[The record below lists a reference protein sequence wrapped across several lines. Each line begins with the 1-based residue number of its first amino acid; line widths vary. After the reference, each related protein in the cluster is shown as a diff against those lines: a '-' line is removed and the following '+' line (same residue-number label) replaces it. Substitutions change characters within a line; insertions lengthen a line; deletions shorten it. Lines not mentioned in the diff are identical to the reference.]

1 MSTSEPDPRP
11 DEPGPPTGP
20 SLPPPPPLSSAEKS
34 GVSDGSGRTK
44 LAVIGGIVGVA
55 LYLMLVGT
63 TFATGGSTEG
73 YWALA
78 LFFGMIVL
86 TIVLLIAGGVMVA
99 FQQTRSFAIGL
110 LIAIAIGVFISGGVC
125 VAALST
131 TG

>member
-1 MSTSEPDPRP
+1 V
-11 DEPGPPTGP
+11 PPAP
-20 SLPPPPPLSSAEKS
+20 SLPAAPPLSSTERS
-34 GVSDGSGRTK
+34 GASAGSIRTR

-55 LYLMLVGT
+55 LYILLVVAS
-63 TFATGGSTEG
+63 FATGGSEEG

-86 TIVLLIAGGVMVA
+86 TVVLMIVGGVLVA

>member
-1 MSTSEPDPRP
+1 VSPN
-11 DEPGPPTGP
+11 PGPT
-20 SLPPPPPLSSAEKS
+20 SPLRQPRHHCRRRLHSHRPRSRA
-34 GVSDGSGRTK
+34 
-44 LAVIGGIVGVA
+44 
-55 LYLMLVGT
+55 
-63 TFATGGSTEG
+63 EG

>member
-11 DEPGPPTGP
+11 DEPALP
-20 SLPPPPPLSSAEKS
+20 SAPPLSSAEQA
-34 GVSDGSGRTK
+34 GAARAGGDPRRTR
-44 LAVIGGIVGVA
+44 LAVIGGIVGVG
-55 LYLMLVGT
+55 LYVLLVGAS
-63 TFATGGSTEG
+63 FATGGTDQG

-86 TIVLLIAGGVMVA
+86 TIVLMIVGGVMVA

-110 LIAIAIGVFISGGVC
+110 LIAIAIGVFVSGGVC

>member
-11 DEPGPPTGP
+11 DEPA
-20 SLPPPPPLSSAEKS
+20 LPPPPPLSSNELVS
-34 GVSDGSGRTK
+34 GASDPRRMR

-55 LYLMLVGT
+55 LYAALVAAS
-63 TFATGGSTEG
+63 FATGGSEQG
-73 YWALA
+73 YWVLA

-86 TIVLLIAGGVMVA
+86 TIVLMIVGGVLVA

-110 LIAIAIGVFISGGVC
+110 LIAIAVGVFVSGGVC
-125 VAALST
+125 FAAMSR